1 MRQRAPVDVGPR
13 TCTGAIRMTISL
25 MTISEVAERLA
36 VSPRT
41 VRNLIGLG
49 PAHDGLAAV
58 KIGRSTRVTTTEL
71 ERFILGLT
79 HINSSRPVEVVAAPA
94 ITQTQPRVVPL
105 PRPRK
110 ASQSLIP
117 SRLPVGSLSASRVTS

>member
-1 MRQRAPVDVGPR
+1 
-13 TCTGAIRMTISL
+13 MTTSL
-25 MTISEVAERLA
+25 LTISEVADRLA

-49 PAHDGLAAV
+49 PTHGGLAAV

-71 ERFILGLT
+71 ETFILGLT
-79 HINSSRPVEVVAAPA
+79 RIYSSRPVEVVAAPA
-94 ITQTQPRVVPL
+94 VTQTQPRVVPL

-110 ASQSLIP
+110 ASPSLIP
-117 SRLPVGSLSASRVTS
+117 CRLPVGAHSTSRVTS